1 MVKLICE
8 YERGGTYVKKAKI
21 ASLIVATTV
30 MQNTVASALPNE
42 DMNKN
47 VDLDKSKGIEENVK
61 ASKAS
66 AVINGIPIKKMLI
79 DMNYSKGVTISPKYI
94 VIHDTDNRSFG
105 AGAVANR
112 NYFANHPNAKA
123 SAHFIVDDR
132 NIVQAL
138 EETWKGWHIGDRYA
152 GVNPNRPEANNGNT
166 IGIEIT
172 VNPDSNFDTAMKN
185 SIELTKYLMFKYNIP
200 AENVITHNDATGKT
214 CPRMMLQDRPT
225 LWPTFKSAIRSN
237 GSNPSGP
244 SDNNV
249 EGSGMFGAIK
259 NVDAVVNTSAREDVY
274 SGMGVSTGVTG
285 NVYPN
290 EKVKVNY
297 FSNDWAN
304 ITFKTATGG
313 TKTGF
318 ISASKLNVSGLT
330 RVNKQA
336 SIRNSSDVTVY
347 KDLEGTV
354 QDSLTPNMG
363 VTLNYN
369 FKEWS
374 HISYV
379 AKDGNIKQGFVNST
393 LVKVS
398 DSDGDRGD
406 GVINAINKNGTLVNT
421 NSAKVYLNPD
431 ENSDGIGFLYK
442 NDKMKVNFSKG
453 AWYNVTFTTAD
464 GSSKTGYIMSQ
475 YVSLE
480 SSSDDNYKPV
490 GKGKVINVTSALR
503 IRKGP
508 GTNYDAIGWLY
519 NDDNVDILGRE
530 GQWFNIKSNGTI
542 GYCHEDYIK
551 EVRQDDTE
559 VVPETPSAG
568 KGQVVNVTS
577 NLRIRSEASTSSSIV
592 GYLNNGDS
600 FDILGKEG
608 KWYHIS
614 HNGTKGY
621 IHGDYVKANEEDGSE
636 SSGNSGSDS
645 STSTQGKGQVVNIT
659 SNLRIRSK
667 ASTDSEVIGYLNN
680 GDTFDIL
687 GKEGKWY
694 HISYNGTKGYIHGDY
709 VKVTE
714 EGGSQNP
721 GNSGSDSNT
730 SAQGKG
736 QVVNITSNLRIRS
749 KASTDS
755 EVIGYLNNGDTF
767 DILGKEGNW
776 YNISHNGIKGYV
788 HEDYVKELQGNA
800 GDSGSNNGENNGN
813 SSDSNTAVGKTG
825 QVINVSTGLRMRA
838 GAGTNYEVVGW
849 LYEGD
854 TFEILGKES
863 SWYKIK
869 KNGVTAYIHSD
880 YVKVLEGGNQNGS
893 DSGSND
899 STSGGETS
907 QSSKGTVVNAP
918 NGLRVREGAGTNY
931 SVVGWLYDNDEVKI
945 IEKSGQWYKIEA
957 KGTQGYVHGDYIKL
971 SAGENDGNN
980 GNLGSENLSKKGK
993 IVNVSTALRVR
1004 KEPNTTS
1011 EVLGFVYSGTIVDIK
1026 GKTGDWYKISYDD
1039 KDAYVHSDYVKEV
1052 SGDEANDNNT
1062 PSIVIKKKGKVVNVE
1077 SSLRVREKAT
1087 TDSLV
1092 MGYLSPGETFDILD
1106 KVGDWYKI
1114 SFDTYSTKKQGYVH
1128 KDYVQ
1133 EFDEVASDNATGLEI
1148 VEYAKKFLGV
1158 EYVWG
1163 GTTPNGFDCSGFT
1176 QYVYRHFGIET
1187 GRTTWD
1193 QIKTGRRV
1201 AVSAA
1206 QAGDLIFFGD
1216 YDDPMNPV
1224 HVGMYM
1230 GNGDVIHASY
1240 GAKKIKITK
1249 IDHFGM
1255 NIIQANRYIK

>member
-1 MVKLICE
+1 M
-8 YERGGTYVKKAKI
+8 KKSKI

-42 DMNKN
+42 GIDRNI
-47 VDLDKSKGIEENVK
+47 DLDKSKGIEENAK

-79 DMNYSKGVTISPKYI
+79 DMNYSKGVTINPKYI
-94 VIHDTDNRSFG
+94 VIHDTGNRSFG

-138 EETWKGWHIGDRYA
+138 EETWKGWHIGDRYP
-152 GVNPNRPEANNGNT
+152 GVKPNRPEANNGNT
-166 IGIEIT
+166 IAIEIA

-185 SIELTKYLMFKYNIP
+185 AIELTKYLMFKYNVP
-200 AENVITHNDATGKT
+200 ASNVITHNDATGKI
-214 CPRMMLQDRPT
+214 CPQMMLKDRPT
-225 LWPTFKSAIRSN
+225 LWPTFKSAISSN
-237 GSNPSGP
+237 TSSPSRP
-244 SDNNV
+244 SDSNV

-259 NVDAVVNTSAREDVY
+259 NVDAAVNTSAREDVY
-274 SGMGVSTGVTG
+274 SGMGVSTGVIG

-318 ISASKLNVSGLT
+318 ISASKLNVSGLN
-330 RVNKQA
+330 RVNKKA
-336 SIRNSSDVTVY
+336 SIRNSSNVTVY
-347 KDLEGTV
+347 KDLAGTV

-363 VTLNYN
+363 VTLNYT

-374 HISYV
+374 NISYV
-379 AKDGNIKQGFVNST
+379 AKDGNIKHGFVNST
-393 LVKVS
+393 LVKVM
-398 DSDGDRGD
+398 DGDEDRGN
-406 GVINAINKNGTLVNT
+406 GVINAINKNGTLANT

-453 AWYNVTFTTAD
+453 NWYNVTFTTAD

-480 SSSDDNYKPV
+480 LSSDDNYKPV

-508 GTNYDAIGWLY
+508 GTNYDSIGWLY
-519 NDDNVDILGRE
+519 NDNDVDILGRE
-530 GQWFNIKSNGTI
+530 GQWFKIKSNDII

-559 VVPETPSAG
+559 VVPETPSTR
-568 KGQVVNVTS
+568 KGQVINVTS
-577 NLRIRSEASTSSSIV
+577 NLRIRSKASTSSSVV

-608 KWYHIS
+608 QWYQIS

-621 IHGDYVKANEEDGSE
+621 VYSDYVKEIQGSAGD
-636 SSGNSGSDS
+636 SGNNSGNSGS
-645 STSTQGKGQVVNIT
+645 
-659 SNLRIRSK
+659 
-667 ASTDSEVIGYLNN
+667 
-680 GDTFDIL
+680 
-687 GKEGKWY
+687 
-694 HISYNGTKGYIHGDY
+694 
-709 VKVTE
+709 
-714 EGGSQNP
+714 
-721 GNSGSDSNT
+721 
-730 SAQGKG
+730 
-736 QVVNITSNLRIRS
+736 
-749 KASTDS
+749 
-755 EVIGYLNNGDTF
+755 
-767 DILGKEGNW
+767 
-776 YNISHNGIKGYV
+776 
-788 HEDYVKELQGNA
+788 
-800 GDSGSNNGENNGN
+800 
-813 SSDSNTAVGKTG
+813 SSDNNAFTGKTG
-825 QVINVSTGLRMRA
+825 QVINVSTGLRMRS

-849 LYEGD
+849 LYDGD
-854 TFEILGKES
+854 TFEILGKEN
-863 SWYKIK
+863 SWYKIN

-880 YVKVLEGGNQNGS
+880 YVKVIEGGNQSGS
-893 DSGSND
+893 DSGSNG
-899 STSGGETS
+899 SNSGVETS
-907 QSSKGTVVNAP
+907 QSSKGTVINAP

-931 SVVGWLYDNDEVKI
+931 SVVGWLYNNDEVKI
-945 IEKSGQWYKIEA
+945 IQKSGQWYKIQA
-957 KGTQGYVHGDYIKL
+957 KGIEGYVHGDYIKPI
-971 SAGENDGNN
+971 AGTNGGNN
-980 GNLGSENLSKKGK
+980 SGSASESLSKKGK
-993 IVNVSTALRVR
+993 VVNVSTALRVR

-1011 EVLGFVYSGTIVDIK
+1011 EVLGFLYSGTIVDIK
-1026 GKTGDWYKISYDD
+1026 GKTGEWYKISYDGN
-1039 KDAYVHSDYVKEV
+1039 DAYVHSDYVKEV
-1052 SGDEANDNNT
+1052 SGDEAVGNNT
-1062 PSIVIKKKGKVVNVE
+1062 PSVVIKKKGKVVNVE

-1106 KVGDWYKI
+1106 KVGEWYKI

-1128 KDYVQ
+1128 KDYVK
-1133 EFDEVASDNATGLEI
+1133 EFDEVASDNATGREI

-1163 GTTPNGFDCSGFT
+1163 GTTPNGFDCSGYT

-1224 HVGMYM
+1224 HVGIYI

-1240 GAKKIKITK
+1240 SAKKIKITK